1 LRKKNV
7 STTISRIAATHCTSS
22 SAPLSTCPATSPL
35 WSWSRARSIDRCTS
49 SEVTP
54 SGASA
59 SAICPA
65 PRWTLS
71 ATAGTWLTNGGITS
85 AHSPT
90 NAANASRTDRKAAGG
105 PDPPGAQ
112 PARRRRQQRGQQQRD
127 DQRQDDDQH
136 QLREQAEQHDPAD
149 DDDQPQHDR
158 RADGQAARDRVVT
171 RPARGGRR
179 RWLVRRPRVGGR
191 WDLQLRHGCRLAAA
205 ARTQTPPRQQVDDPR
220 VRG

>member
-1 LRKKNV
+1 M

-90 NAANASRTDRKAAGG
+90 NAANASRTDRKAAGAG
-105 PDPPGAQ
+105 RTRRERSQRAAGASSVASSSAMISGRTTTSINFANRPSSTIPPTTMIS
-112 PARRRRQQRGQQQRD
+112 RSTI
-127 DQRQDDDQH
+127 
-136 QLREQAEQHDPAD
+136 AELTA
-149 DDDQPQHDR
+149 
-158 RADGQAARDRVVT
+158 
-171 RPARGGRR
+171 
-179 RWLVRRPRVGGR
+179 RPRGTASSPAQR
-191 WDLQLRHGCRLAAA
+191 AAA
-205 ARTQTPPRQQVDDPR
+205 GAGGSSAVPGSVAGGTSSCAMDAA
-220 VRG
+220 